1 MRLAGD
7 KRSELLQA
15 IKSLS
20 NEGFGTDLGSFTF
33 DLGGLGD
40 LGVQA
45 VQANQAE
52 GANTLVSLVKMMT
65 SKIGGSVD
73 EDNFSRIKGAGKASK
88 APRAPGVEGAKEEQL
103 YETEVGAGGGS
114 LGTLL
119 TGALTSALS

>member
-20 NEGFGTDLGSFTF
+20 NEGFGTDLGSFTS

-65 SKIGGSVD
+65 SNIGGSVD